1 MWVLKTNNQEL
12 VGGKFSSQS
21 KLAEFMGLHPRTLN
35 KALKEG
41 RNSFRFRGKEV
52 SVRQLPQ
59 FSVHDSSGT
68 PQKFFEKEAQLAEWF
83 GVSRQTIYSAFKLNQ
98 SEKAFKKD
106 GKEWIV
112 KRIFSPEEKVPIC
125 PVPICPEE
133 KVPICPEEE
142 VPICPEEEVPICPE
156 EEVPI
161 CPEEKVPKPIPAPR
175 TRLNSDQ
182 RSQSLNRPIPAPR
195 NLSRQPISDQR
206 SVTLRPI
213 PAPRTR
219 PNQRSET
226 LNYPIPAPRRKTLP
240 PSEPREYWEELF
252 EQLRKEAEDEEK
264 IRDKN
269 YRDLLCNIHPY
280 IILPPTFPANNPKYV
295 LFHADTGTDIY
306 VNNYDGAVDY
316 FDLANYDEFL
326 LSREE
331 FYDESRGSLD
341 FCVLPQ
347 NDMNPEYW
355 TRYIIILPC
364 GVENPHLVSLD
375 ELF

>member
-21 KLAEFMGLHPRTLN
+21 KLAEFMGIHPRTLN

-41 RNSFRFRGKEV
+41 RNSFQFRGKKV
-52 SVRQLPQ
+52 SVHQLPQ

-68 PQKFFEKEAQLAEWF
+68 PPKFFEKEAQLAEWF

-98 SEKAFKKD
+98 SEKTFKKD
-106 GKEWIV
+106 GKVWIV
-112 KRIFSPEEKVPIC
+112 KRILDSPDEEVPIC
-125 PVPICPEE
+125 PDEE
-133 KVPICPEEE
+133 VPICPEEE

-156 EEVPI
+156 EEVSI
-161 CPEEKVPKPIPAPR
+161 CPEEEVP
-175 TRLNSDQ
+175 T
-182 RSQSLNRPIPAPR
+182 
-195 NLSRQPISDQR
+195 
-206 SVTLRPI
+206 PI

-219 PNQRSET
+219 PIPAPRSKSLKSPIPTPRRKTLPPPIPAPRSQTLRRPIPAPRSLSVSAKRSET

-240 PSEPREYWEELF
+240 PPEPQEYWEKLF
-252 EQLRKEAEDEEK
+252 KQLQKEAMDEEK

-269 YRDLLCNIHPY
+269 YRNLLCNIHPY
-280 IILPPTFPANNPKYV
+280 IILPPTFPANNPKHV

-355 TRYIIILPC
+355 TRYIIILPG
-364 GVENPHLVSLD
+364 GVGNPHLVSLD